1 VVWCGVVWT
10 IYTYIGLLNLCY
22 KIIYAMLFYAT
33 LNLLTRMVVVVGAY
47 L

>member
-10 IYTYIGLLNLCY
+10 IYTYRTTQLMLQNH
-22 KIIYAMLFYAT
+22 AMLFYAT
-33 LNLLTRMVVVVGAY
+33 LNLFTRMVVVVGAY